1 MAVWALLS
9 ISQTVKAANYY
20 ITGFFVEG
28 QEWTKLDGK
37 NMESVGN
44 NKYSQ
49 TYQCETTGK
58 YCFRFAGDDLPYQ
71 MCPAVASY
79 DLTKVSSY
87 GVSYTNHE
95 GKENYYFCVN
105 MESGKTYTFT
115 FDNSNPSNRTVAC
128 TVSGEGSGT
137 VTPTEKYCS
146 FYLIGNLY
154 KENNE
159 EWADGTK
166 ANPFNTIDGKTY
178 TYTFTG
184 VEKTVY
190 FRVQGYD
197 PDGNKFGSDFAP
209 NTTDDK
215 DKELTTT
222 FQTVVSKPYNSSK
235 TKAWTFDA
243 KSDKTYTITLDY
255 SDTSKPQIKYTEG
268 GSSVVTKVIKLFN
281 GSSEVTGYNGKYTLD
296 LSGETSTDAT
306 ITLTIDAKA
315 YGLATAQAISTVGTT
330 SDIAFTAEGTEKLTL
345 TAGLIYSLTVTEDG
359 KMTVEA
365 KEKVNPYKVAG
376 AGFYLVGDF
385 MSPYNHSDVNP
396 GGDIPGKINYERLYF
411 KFEQQADGSYKID
424 IPACLTAKMQIL
436 GISVD
441 GVPRVY
447 GPSGIV
453 ELYGAKDHGTA
464 SPVTDGSVGGNS
476 KTNNLVV
483 VDEFKDSDNFWN
495 LVTRNDGVTD
505 DDGIYEVSFTFDSD
519 SKTPKIWTIKH
530 NSLKRVVYLLSNA
543 QGATAQ
549 PLYDSRIDIPSGYS
563 DVSSAS
569 AVHLEGITNKY
580 FVLGTVVRNMS
591 TPEIKKQAI
600 KADDGIHE
608 ISQEKGGKQCGT
620 HTKFF
625 FLGADPVYESDNTT
639 IKTQD
644 SYQLTA
650 NKPAVAISKLKGN
663 KVVQVNPTKGRDDVA
678 GKDNS
683 YGMQAEI
690 YVPNAGKI
698 DYPDVISMV
707 GPAIPSTTT
716 TNVDGTTKWL
726 WDATAGD
733 MTYDESDHC
742 YKLVLNTSADLYGK
756 TFRFVGDHAITQN
769 WYEDGTPANV
779 KYPDVKVEGTSEATV
794 ADPNV
799 VNYTSDCTEN
809 TIVHDSDIKWN
820 RGAGLWTV
828 RFYIIPGKDKNT
840 FQYTITGASKIYIP
854 VTAHMGKLLRTYTS
868 AIDVVPVDKEVLVYA
883 AQSYTKN
890 EKNNTGSGD
899 ETGTVMLYRLKFIP
913 ANQGVVLYAPTTLG
927 NDKPGL
933 IEVVPAYSATVKR
946 YSNDVFDYVKDW
958 AKPETKKELIWVNQE
973 THEQKKD
980 VWNNYLVPV
989 LTDTK
994 ITQFYFDDQNKWT
1007 GRNFAFTRYS
1017 QTNTGRAN
1025 KVIKDDAT
1033 NEDPAKR
1040 DYFSF
1045 FRGAGT
1051 VKASYSYLMLP
1062 RTIMEGNG
1070 QILDQNQDNDKNRFS
1085 KSMVWFEGIDAPM
1098 DNETTGI
1105 SELKNNVSNT
1115 DAAYYTLQGVKVA
1128 KPVKGIYIH
1137 QGKKVIIK

>member
-1 MAVWALLS
+1 MKRFFTLFMAVWALLS
-9 ISQTVKAANYY
+9 ISQTVKAVNCY
-20 ITGFFVEG
+20 ITGYFVGES
-28 QEWTKLDGK
+28 EWTTLDGK
-37 NMESVGN
+37 NMESVVN

-49 TYQCETTGK
+49 TYQCTKSGE
-58 YCFRFAGDDLPYQ
+58 YRFRFAVEGWKAQ
-71 MCPAVASY
+71 MCPDVERFDLANKSKKIVYTDQDGY
-79 DLTKVSSY
+79 DS
-87 GVSYTNHE
+87 
-95 GKENYYFCVN
+95 NYFYVN
-105 MESGKTYTFT
+105 MENGKTYTFT
-115 FDNSNPSNRTVAC
+115 FDDSNKDNRTVAC
-128 TVSGEGSGT
+128 TVS
-137 VTPTEKYCS
+137 
-146 FYLIGNLY
+146 
-154 KENNE
+154 
-159 EWADGTK
+159 
-166 ANPFNTIDGKTY
+166 
-178 TYTFTG
+178 
-184 VEKTVY
+184 
-190 FRVQGYD
+190 
-197 PDGNKFGSDFAP
+197 
-209 NTTDDK
+209 
-215 DKELTTT
+215 
-222 FQTVVSKPYNSSK
+222 
-235 TKAWTFDA
+235 
-243 KSDKTYTITLDY
+243 
-255 SDTSKPQIKYTEG
+255 

-281 GSSEVTGYNGKYTLD
+281 GLSEVTGSNGKYTLD

-306 ITLTIDAKA
+306 ITLNIDGTA

-345 TAGLIYSLTVTEDG
+345 KAGLVYSLTVTEDG

-464 SPVTDGSVGGNS
+464 SPVTDGSVGGDS

-678 GKDNS
+678 RKDNS

-958 AKPETKKELIWVNQE
+958 AKSETKKELIWVNQE
-973 THEQKKD
+973 THEQAKD
-980 VWNNYLVPV
+980 KWNNYLVPV

-1017 QTNTGRAN
+1017 QTTTGRAN
-1025 KVIKDDAT
+1025 GVIKDNT
-1033 NEDPAKR
+1033 TDPDPKKH

-1062 RTIMEGNG
+1062 RIIMEGNG

-1085 KSMVWFEGIDAPM
+1085 KSMVWFEGVDAPM

>member
-9 ISQTVKAANYY
+9 ISQTVKAADY
-20 ITGFFVEG
+20 FVRGAFENG
-28 QEWTKLDGK
+28 DWPAVNSGLKMTPKGDNTYVLEYVSPQDG
-37 NMESVGN
+37 E
-44 NKYSQ
+44 YR
-49 TYQCETTGK
+49 
-58 YCFRFAGDDLPYQ
+58 FRFTGTNFEKE
-71 MCPAVASY
+71 MCPYATKT
-79 DLTKVSSY
+79 DLSTFSSTNPY
-87 GVSYTNHE
+87 GISPDCYEHPNT
-95 GKENYYFCVN
+95 ENGRYFIVK
-105 MESGKTYTFT
+105 MKKGTTYVFT
-115 FDNSNPSNRTVAC
+115 FK
-128 TVSGEGSGT
+128 EGSSRQVWCDVNT
-137 VTPTEKYCS
+137 STTPSKFAKLYVW
-146 FYLIGNLY
+146 GNISGSAWD
-154 KENNE
+154 ETDFSRE
-159 EWADGTK
+159 FT
-166 ANPFNTIDGKTY
+166 TSDGKTY
-178 TYTFTG
+178 QYVFGTDYTNAFSNNTADF
-184 VEKTVY
+184 Y
-190 FRVQGYD
+190 FRVKAESKQYAPQTNDD
-197 PDGNKFGSDFAP
+197 PVGTEYTSAKESSEGAWKLTMTKGKSYTLIFDYENK
-209 NTTDDK
+209 K
-215 DKELTTT
+215 IRY
-222 FQTVVSKPYNSSK
+222 V
-235 TKAWTFDA
+235 
-243 KSDKTYTITLDY
+243 
-255 SDTSKPQIKYTEG
+255 EG

-281 GSSEVTGYNGKYTLD
+281 GSSEVIGSNGKYSLD
-296 LSGETSTDAT
+296 LSSAAADAT
-306 ITLTIDAKA
+306 ITLSIDGAK
-315 YGLATAQAISTVGTT
+315 YGLETGKIIEAAGTT
-330 SDIAFTAEGTEKLTL
+330 SGIAFTTEGKAALTL
-345 TAGLIYSLTVTEDG
+345 KAGLVYSLTVTEDG

-396 GGDIPGKINYERLYF
+396 GGDTPGTINYERLYF
-411 KFEQQADGSYKID
+411 KFEQQKDGSYKID

-436 GISVD
+436 GVSVD

-447 GPSGIV
+447 GPSGI
-453 ELYGAKDHGTA
+453 EQLHGAKDYGTA
-464 SPVTDGSVGGNS
+464 SPVTDGSVGGDS
-476 KTNNLVV
+476 EKNNLVV

-549 PLYDSRIDIPSGYS
+549 PLYDSRINIPSGYS
-563 DVSSAS
+563 DVASAS

-580 FVLGTVVRNMS
+580 FVLGTVVRNMPS
-591 TPEIKKQAI
+591 PEIYNQAI
-600 KADDGIHE
+600 KADDGIHQ
-608 ISQEKGGKQCGT
+608 ISDEKGGKQCGT

-927 NDKPGL
+927 NEEPGQ
-933 IEVVPAYSATVKR
+933 IEVVPAYSAAVKR

-989 LTDTK
+989 LIDTK
-994 ITQFYFDDQNKWT
+994 ITQFYFGDQNKWT

-1025 KVIKDDAT
+1025 GVITDNT
-1033 NEDPAKR
+1033 TDPDPKKH

-1045 FRGAGT
+1045 FRAAGT

-1062 RTIMEGNG
+1062 RTIMGGNG
-1070 QILDQNQDNDKNRFS
+1070 QILDQNQDNDTKLFS